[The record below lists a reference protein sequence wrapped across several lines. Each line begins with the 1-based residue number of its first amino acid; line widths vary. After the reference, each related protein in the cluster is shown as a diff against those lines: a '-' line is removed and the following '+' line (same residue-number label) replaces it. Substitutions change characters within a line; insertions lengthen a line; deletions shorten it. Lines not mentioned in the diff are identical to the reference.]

1 MDTLHTLT
9 IKLAELRDTLGAF
22 ATYLNSVEF
31 YNFSLNIG
39 VHVTAIIFSA
49 FSVIMIALLIVHE
62 SPRPKRHFLW
72 TWIVVSLAFFL
83 IRAVAIVHYGDDG
96 RIFIFAMAWWNL
108 AISGTAA
115 LLTYSAQALATLG
128 GKACSND

>member
-1 MDTLHTLT
+1 MLNQLT
-9 IKLAELRDTLGAF
+9 TDLEAAGKALYDFTV
-22 ATYLNSVEF
+22 YLNSPQF
-31 YNFSLNIG
+31 YELSLRVG
-39 VHVTAIIFSA
+39 VHACAVIFTAFA
-49 FSVIMIALLIVHE
+49 FIMIGLLIIHE
-62 SPRPKRHFLW
+62 SPRPKTHFLW

-115 LLTYSAQALATLG
+115 LLTYSAQALAALG
-128 GKACSND
+128 GKAFSND